1 MKAKARTQESGSLG
15 WTKVILIAAI
25 VVFAGLCVLGLLLQL
40 LSYPPADTMRW
51 LSFCG
56 IGAVVAVVLV
66 VILHGVHETRVTRR
80 IVAQALE
87 GRSPMT
93 DEEFGSRFY
102 EPAIAPIAARLRRL
116 LAENLECNLAGM
128 TPEDQFEEWLKLFPG
143 PDSAADAFFEA
154 VAMEFQLKR
163 SCPWPEH
170 FGSFDSLVRFV
181 AKHAYATK
189 AG

>member
-1 MKAKARTQESGSLG
+1 MKPKARTQESRSVG

-25 VVFAGLCVLGLLLQL
+25 VVLAGLCVLGLLLQL

-51 LSFCG
+51 VSFCG

-80 IVAQALE
+80 VVARSLQ

-102 EPAIAPIAARLRRL
+102 EPAIAPVAARLRRL
-116 LAENLECNLAGM
+116 LAESLECNLAGLI
-128 TPEDQFEEWLKLFPG
+128 PEDDFDEWAHTL
-143 PDSAADAFFEA
+143 S
-154 VAMEFQLKR
+154 R
-163 SCPWPEH
+163 
-170 FGSFDSLVRFV
+170 
-181 AKHAYATK
+181 T
-189 AG
+189 